1 MSTEKDSKQKIPR
14 RINTFRSRLK
24 GPLSEII
31 KRNKNDN
38 VWMYNISKQ
47 ESDEGR
53 RKEEIEER
61 KKTDIIKK
69 NNSFENLNKIIDSG
83 KDHQWIQNP

>member
-1 MSTEKDSKQKIPR
+1 
-14 RINTFRSRLK
+14 
-24 GPLSEII
+24 
-31 KRNKNDN
+31 
-38 VWMYNISKQ
+38 MYNISKQ